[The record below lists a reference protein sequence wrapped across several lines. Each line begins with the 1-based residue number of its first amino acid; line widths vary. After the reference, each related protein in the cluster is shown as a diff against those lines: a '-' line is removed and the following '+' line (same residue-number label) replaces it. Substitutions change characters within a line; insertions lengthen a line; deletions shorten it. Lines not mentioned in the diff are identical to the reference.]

1 MGKTAE
7 ELRSEIAQQ
16 RSDLTRDFDLI
27 GDKVSPA
34 RMVERR
40 TEAVKGRFRRAREA
54 VMGSAEDMTNSASGR
69 LHAAG
74 DAAGGAVGAVGDVVS
89 DAPHRIEQGT
99 TGNPLAAGMVAFGLG
114 VLAATVLPPSRKERE
129 LARQVQ
135 PQLEQAAHAV
145 VEAGQ
150 DVAQEMKPAVQQ
162 AGADL
167 SQTAKAAAGEVQ
179 HSAQEHAAAAVDTT
193 KQAAADVKGQTQ
205 GFEETR

>member
-1 MGKTAE
+1 VGKTAE
-7 ELRSEIAQQ
+7 ELRAEELRGEIAQQ
-16 RSDLTRDFDLI
+16 RSDLTRDFDRI
-27 GDKVSPA
+27 GDKVSPS

-40 TEAVKGRFRRAREA
+40 TEAVKGRFRRVRDA
-54 VMGSAEDMTNSASGR
+54 VMGSADDLTHS
-69 LHAAG
+69 
-74 DAAGGAVGAVGDVVS
+74 AGGGVRSAGGAVGDVVS

-114 VLAATVLPPSRKERE
+114 VLAGTVLPSSRRERD

-167 SQTAKAAAGEVQ
+167 GQTAKAAAGEVQ
-179 HSAQEHAAAAVDTT
+179 QRAQEHATSAVDTT
-193 KQAAADVKGQTQ
+193 KQAAAEGQ
-205 GFEETR
+205 G